1 MKVGDLVTISR
12 RCTSPRAPHRC
23 LELGELGLITGEVA
37 DIGATDGHQFFVLF
51 SSGVERV
58 DPYFIAPAADSQ
70 NKKETQ

>member
-12 RCTSPRAPHRC
+12 RCTSPRTGEL
-23 LELGELGLITGEVA
+23 LEPGELGLITSEVA